1 MQRLKKWGFNNN
13 HSLQNVQ
20 CAAILDQP
28 IHPVTESFRP
38 SLTLIIMGINLI
50 FPPAGTGV
58 KLWRMAPVT
67 PPTSSDEHCQCVSS
81 KIRLNFDLSTQPLA
95 CWPSHPT
102 SNEHLQVSM
111 RVFKEDSIHPKRGA
125 GSKTPP
131 PTVCT
136 LSLSLYLY
144 LTTRRG
150 QELAWKPL
158 RPLTIRHCTDYP
170 PQHCTAPSATFAS
183 SLGAAAAKRGNRTLG
198 CEIVGD
204 IWWTSLFWFLS
215 RAF

>member
-1 MQRLKKWGFNNN
+1 
-13 HSLQNVQ
+13 
-20 CAAILDQP
+20 
-28 IHPVTESFRP
+28 
-38 SLTLIIMGINLI
+38 
-50 FPPAGTGV
+50 
-58 KLWRMAPVT
+58 MAPVN
-67 PPTSSDEHCQCVSS
+67 PPTSANEHCQCVSS

-111 RVFKEDSIHPKRGA
+111 RSFKEDSIHPKRGA

-131 PTVCT
+131 PTICT

-144 LTTRRG
+144 LTTRR
-150 QELAWKPL
+150 QELVWKPL
-158 RPLTIRHCTDYP
+158 RPLTILPNTALTSDYP
-170 PQHCTAPSATFAS
+170 PQHCTQASSPQHCTASSATFAS

-204 IWWTSLFWFLS
+204 I
-215 RAF
+215 